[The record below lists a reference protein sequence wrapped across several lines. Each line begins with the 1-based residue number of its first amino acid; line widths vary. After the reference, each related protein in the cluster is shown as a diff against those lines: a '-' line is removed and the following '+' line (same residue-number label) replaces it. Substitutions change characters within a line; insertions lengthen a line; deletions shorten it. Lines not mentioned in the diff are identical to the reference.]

1 MRSIDIIDI
10 SAILKHQHSI
20 TMPFLSFF
28 VLVIGMLLP
37 LTFAGS
43 SAQAVLRT
51 LDNAPVLHF
60 TLARRGGEFTAT
72 EYGRDL
78 VNLTYLVEELDKA
91 EARFNLTRREVKGN
105 KLVRKAKLNEL
116 GGREKGA
123 LMGSVT
129 GGGIWCILFQ
139 LQPEVQR

>member
-1 MRSIDIIDI
+1 
-10 SAILKHQHSI
+10 
-20 TMPFLSFF
+20 MPFLSFF
-28 VLVIGMLLP
+28 VLMIDLLLP
-37 LTFAGS
+37 LAFAAS

-72 EYGRDL
+72 QYGRDL
-78 VNLTYLVEELDKA
+78 VNLTYLVGELDKA

-116 GGREKGA
+116 GGKDEGA
-123 LMGSVT
+123 LMGSVA
-129 GGGIWCILFQ
+129 GDGIWCMFFQ
-139 LQPEVQR
+139 VQSEAQR